1 MLRLPL
7 LAASVLA
14 LATAGGCATQ
24 VRERGVQDRATG
36 PVAPVAEYDQYDAV
50 PAAAALV
57 FTPPVVRQE
66 SPLDLSRQGRA
77 TEAFVGYEEGTV
89 EYHYLRIDDRQRT
102 GDGWNRGW
110 GWGGYGASGD
120 RYERRAISERVGVR
134 YR

>member
-7 LAASVLA
+7 LAACLLGCGWNS
-14 LATAGGCATQ
+14 GCATQ
-24 VRERGVQDRATG
+24 VHERPASVRDA
-36 PVAPVAEYDQYDAV
+36 APLAAGGDHGEYDAV
-50 PAAAALV
+50 PAAALV

-66 SPLDLSRQGRA
+66 PPLELSRAGRA
-77 TEAFVGYEEGTV
+77 TEAFVGYDEGTV

-110 GWGGYGASGD
+110 GWGGFGSSGD